1 MKIIHSISHLL
12 KKPFNPSSS
21 SFSEKSPPQLT
32 SKVTSKIVYS
42 STGPGYNILPIKKP
56 WTGNYPVEKYPG
68 VQQWGKPSSVMVG
81 EQEYVI
87 KEQEGMEVEE
97 EVKYKTKSFGKEPKY
112 TSGYGSS
119 NAGWEAKK
127 RKRKE
132 TQMIMDRIP
141 DIYKPTNINFQI
153 GLYRFTNEHF
163 TNEKVQEATGL
174 LVEVNALKDKL
185 SHTFGLIYLRPSE
198 MPIIVDSLK
207 NMTHNSFKITKMI
220 AEFVSNEGNQVK
232 DISMMRYTTPVFDIK
247 DDNTIVAVLSAARI
261 ESSLKKRVISGWS
274 KNKNVTYSAKPTVNY
289 VLKSIEDIGTT
300 IPATIGI
307 EGQYVSLSQYK
318 DDWYGIAYIIYLK
331 PELKIDISL
340 NVQVFISLM

>member
-1 MKIIHSISHLL
+1 
-12 KKPFNPSSS
+12 
-21 SFSEKSPPQLT
+21 
-32 SKVTSKIVYS
+32 
-42 STGPGYNILPIKKP
+42 
-56 WTGNYPVEKYPG
+56 
-68 VQQWGKPSSVMVG
+68 
-81 EQEYVI
+81 
-87 KEQEGMEVEE
+87 
-97 EVKYKTKSFGKEPKY
+97 
-112 TSGYGSS
+112 
-119 NAGWEAKK
+119 
-127 RKRKE
+127 
-132 TQMIMDRIP
+132 
-141 DIYKPTNINFQI
+141 
-153 GLYRFTNEHF
+153 
-163 TNEKVQEATGL
+163 
-174 LVEVNALKDKL
+174 
-185 SHTFGLIYLRPSE
+185 

-331 PELKIDISL
+331 PELKINISL